1 MEGVAAMAGVTV
13 QLDVAGGVA
22 DAVEQLPAPRRIV
35 ADASRLR
42 QLLMILLDNAICYSR
57 PGQVVK
63 MAVQL
68 DEAGCHYTVQDAGI
82 GIAAHDLG
90 RVFDRF
96 YRSAGARE
104 HRAEGVGLGL
114 AIAQMIAKSHGTEV
128 CLRSEAGRGTL
139 ARVTL
144 ETVA

>member
-13 QLDVAGGVA
+13 QVDVS
-22 DAVEQLPAPRRIV
+22 DDEEHLPAPRRIV

-63 MAVQL
+63 LAVWFDQ
-68 DEAGCHYTVQDAGI
+68 AGCHYTVQDAGI
-82 GIAAHDLG
+82 GIAPQDLG

-104 HRAEGVGLGL
+104 HRADGVGLGL
-114 AIAQMIAKSHGTEV
+114 SIAQMIAKSHGTEV

-139 ARVTL
+139 ARVSL